1 MAIQEELRAQ
11 TPDEE
16 LEELYEEEPRRRPW
30 AALTSVVLALAVIF
44 VGYQWHQ
51 ASGREQA
58 LASQVHALH
67 AETETQRLRAEEA
80 HREREGLQK
89 KVAAL
94 GAEKAAL
101 AERIVAL
108 EKVAQERAAADRA
121 AAERAAVR
129 TAEKT
134 PPASSRPGTRATP
147 VVQKKPR

>member
-11 TPDEE
+11 TPEEE

-51 ASGREQA
+51 ASGREQT
-58 LASQVHALH
+58 LASQAHALR
-67 AETETQRLRAEEA
+67 AETETHRLRAEEA
-80 HREREGLQK
+80 HREAEGLQK
-89 KVAAL
+89 RVATL

-108 EKVAQERAAADRA
+108 EKAAQERATAERAAADRA
-121 AAERAAVR
+121 AARAE
-129 TAEKT
+129 TKT
-134 PPASSRPGTRATP
+134 PPASRARTRATP
-147 VVQKKPR
+147 VVQKKSR